1 MDILSDTVST
11 LSDTF
16 KLKPLQNSN
25 YNYYWFISIFL
36 ILYIS
41 LSKPKLPVI
50 IRQLF
55 DNSLVRFITLV
66 FILYLNEKNPKNK
79 NIILLMV
86 IGFVFTMQVINK
98 QKTEDMV
105 DNIVNNIVN
114 NQYNTESDKIIPEY
128 TFNCDQYTKLISEL
142 ELKKTEA
149 DVKCLTHDEQIKK
162 IDDELNK
169 TEEQIK
175 GPLRCKRKLIECGKN
190 QGNDCGVEYITCLKS
205 IS

>member
-16 KLKPLQNSN
+16 TLKPLQNSN
-25 YNYYWFISIFL
+25 YNYYWFITLFL

-55 DNSLVRFITLV
+55 DNSIFRFTALVL
-66 FILYLNEKNPKNK
+66 ILYLNEKNPQNK
-79 NIILLMV
+79 NMILLMV
-86 IGFVFTMQVINK
+86 VGFIFTMQIVNK

-114 NQYNTESDKIIPEY
+114 SEYNTESGKIIPEY
-128 TFNCDQYTKLISEL
+128 TFNCDQYSQLISEL

-149 DVKCLTHDEQIKK
+149 DVKCLTPDEQIKK
-162 IDDELNK
+162 IDDELKK

-175 GPLRCKRKLIECGKN
+175 GPMRCKRNLIECGKN